1 MPPSTRRGLRTSKV
15 TAYIEEE
22 NAQFIEGFRK
32 LKGLPTT
39 SAALN
44 AMVEFYRQQAASEQS
59 VEQPVKAILER
70 QIINDQKLT
79 MLLVLMYRN
88 LSQTLTP
95 AAIDELG
102 RILAI
107 GELPKGNPAEVRK
120 AMFAD
125 HSPAGR

>member
-1 MPPSTRRGLRTSKV
+1 MPLSCRRGLRTSKV

-22 NAQFIEGFRK
+22 NAQFIEEFRK

-44 AMVEFYRQQAASEQS
+44 AMIELYRQQAASEQS
-59 VEQPVKAILER
+59 VEQMVKAILER
-70 QIINDQKLT
+70 QVINDQKLT

-95 AAIDELG
+95 VAIDELS

-107 GELPKGNPAEVRK
+107 GELPKGNPAE
-120 AMFAD
+120 
-125 HSPAGR
+125 